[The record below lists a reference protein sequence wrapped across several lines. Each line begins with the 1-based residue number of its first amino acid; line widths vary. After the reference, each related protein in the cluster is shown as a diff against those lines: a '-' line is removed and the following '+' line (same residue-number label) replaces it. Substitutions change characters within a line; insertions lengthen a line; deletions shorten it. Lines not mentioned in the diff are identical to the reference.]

1 MHDLLNEFLT
11 IWDIK
16 KVKEMKLEKYVSI
29 GDKNTFCQWIET
41 KTQKLGSIKGMSSI
55 KFGIYERKNPN
66 EKPKNYLSDDKYTWQ
81 KKYGRNKEEV
91 FEKIKENIIK
101 IIEFSENGQFEEI
114 DKIEISNLFKWKIAF
129 LYSNERLV
137 PIYKKEILYNI
148 AKHYNLE
155 FNNRI
160 RISKIQ
166 EILIAK
172 KPCKFSIYEYMLD
185 LIDKFDPNKKVSSQL
200 PKRRKGT
207 NKKNILE
214 KEITVNYQY
223 TYTMTQ
229 KHNKLQENLKK
240 QLIQQYGE
248 ENVILEENYV
258 DIKVIKNEDIFF
270 YEVKSYAYVSDC
282 IKEALGQILFYVYNH
297 KSENIKKIFVVG
309 PNEPNEDEKM
319 YIEFIK
325 SNLKIDFEYIN
336 ISFN

>member
-66 EKPKNYLSDDKYTWQ
+66 KKPKNYLSDDKYTWQ
-81 KKYGRNKEEV
+81 KKYGKNKEEV

-148 AKHYNLE
+148 AKHYNFE

-166 EILIAK
+166 EILISK

-258 DIKVIKNEDIFF
+258 DIKVIHNKDIFF

-297 KSENIKKIFVVG
+297 KSQNIKKIFVVG
-309 PNEPNEDEKM
+309 PNESNEDEKK